1 MILPLTAALLAG
13 GCSTFSDQDSIA
25 RVNEIELKQGQLDE
39 ILPLV
44 TSGADLPP
52 EAVAGATRTAISVW
66 LEAQVFS
73 QAIEGSGVELDPAAL
88 DESTARLTTQ
98 FPDSFTSLSDGT
110 RDLLVTYVTGLEQL
124 PSLPRP
130 DEAEVAAWFDGGTDS
145 SGIACVS
152 HILVATED
160 EADEIVAELAA
171 AESDGGNV
179 AEFDLFTSLAIERS
193 TDLGSGENGG
203 LLSCDV
209 AETIAQ
215 QYVPPFAEAS
225 LNARPGVPTDPVESD
240 FGFHIVRLQ
249 TYEESQD
256 DVEQFYG
263 TGYIQAQFA
272 IDAADV
278 RIDSR
283 YGTAEGVNVVPL
295 GG

>member
-13 GCSTFSDQDSIA
+13 GCSTFSDQDAIA
-25 RVNEIELKQGQLDE
+25 RVDDVELKQEQLDE

-52 EAVAGATRTAISVW
+52 EAIAGATRTAISVW

-73 QAIEGSGVELDPAAL
+73 QAIENSGVGLDPASL
-88 DESTARLTTQ
+88 DESTERLNAQ
-98 FPDSFTSLSDGT
+98 FPDDFPGLSDGT

-130 DEAEVAAWFDGGTDS
+130 DEAAVAAWFNGGTS
-145 SGIACVS
+145 TSGIACVS
-152 HILVATED
+152 HILVDTED
-160 EADEIVAELAA
+160 EADEIVDELAA
-171 AESDGGNV
+171 ADSEGGDD
-179 AEFDLFTSLAIERS
+179 AEFARFAELAIERS
-193 TDLGSGENGG
+193 TDPGSGQNGG
-203 LLSCDV
+203 LLACDV

-240 FGFHIVRLQ
+240 FGFHIIRLQ
-249 TYEESQD
+249 TYAESPD
-256 DVEQFYG
+256 GIEQFYG
-263 TGYIQAQFA
+263 TGYVQAQFA
-272 IDAADV
+272 IDSADV
-278 RIDSR
+278 RVDSR
-283 YGTAEGVNVVPL
+283 YGTADGVNVIPL